1 VSNITTSLLLAIN
14 ALMSQS
20 QTVQIILL
28 GAATMV
34 DVFSTL
40 LYWTIS
46 PVYRNNYVPFN
57 VSLIIER

>member
-1 VSNITTSLLLAIN
+1 
-14 ALMSQS
+14 
-20 QTVQIILL
+20 L